1 MELKQLLDTVAVQS
15 GLLDEL
21 LTVLER
27 ETVEMGDINISGMSG
42 SNQAKEELLNRIAR
56 HSQIMQQ
63 AISGLA
69 VRDGLAVTTSLKGI
83 AEHLAKK
90 GIEELFLKQ
99 QQLAKTTDRIQ
110 QVAVLNREI
119 AERFSSTITTS
130 LTLITRLI
138 NQSNVY
144 GASGG
149 YQQSQTGAVMIN
161 REA

>member
-1 MELKQLLDTVAVQS
+1 MELKQLLDTAAVQS

-27 ETVEMGDINISGMSG
+27 ETAEMGDINISGMSA
-42 SNQAKEELLNRIAR
+42 SNLAKEELINKIAG
-56 HSQIMQQ
+56 HAPLMQQ
-63 AISGLA
+63 ALSGLA
-69 VRDGLAVTTSLKGI
+69 VRYDLAATTSLKGI
-83 AEHLAKK
+83 ADHLAKR
-90 GIEELFLKQ
+90 GSGGLLLKQ
-99 QQLAKTTDRIQ
+99 QQLARTADRIQ
-110 QVAVLNREI
+110 QVAALNREI
-119 AERFSSTITTS
+119 AERFSSTVATS

-149 YQQSQTGAVMIN
+149 YQQHPTGAVMIN

>member
-1 MELKQLLDTVAVQS
+1 MKLNELLDTLAVHS

-21 LTVLER
+21 LTVLKR
-27 ETVEMGDINISGMSG
+27 ETVEMGDIDINGMAVT
-42 SNQAKEELLNRIAR
+42 NQAKEELINGIAK
-56 HSQIMQQ
+56 HSQVMQQ

-69 VRDGLAVTTSLKGI
+69 SSYNLAATTSLKGI

-90 GIEELFLKQ
+90 GDGELLLKLQ
-99 QQLAKTTDRIQ
+99 RLFQTTDQIR
-110 QVAVLNREI
+110 QVAALNMEI

-149 YQQSQTGAVMIN
+149 YQRNNAGAVMIN